1 MVSCRRIGTGRR
13 GYGVKRV
20 DWQVLLDLLGVIV
33 DAFLDGPP
41 GDYKNSI
48 SIAPSSAKSKGR
60 VVYLHS
66 MALYIKSYKSLP
78 LKVRNHNEVN
88 SFALFYDKKYI
99 AKILSDKNLKT
110 NIIPRLIF
118 KINESD
124 QNIFEKNNKAI
135 YLLYFTEIH
144 SILFELRQNCFLTVN
159 NKIFKEIEY
168 SLQRLSISERNL
180 EFTELFISKLQE
192 YDTDEHFYLIFEIFS
207 ELLKVIDRN
216 FDFNYDVHLVFE
228 DLARIDLRD
237 VIKEHYNTHLASKAG
252 SSSRFTTCETRIF
265 DIETR
270 LISMFVMVF
279 RDLLDHIF
287 CDKSPKISKNI
298 ENFNDEISLE
308 DSLKAIVL
316 DLF

>member
-1 MVSCRRIGTGRR
+1 
-13 GYGVKRV
+13 
-20 DWQVLLDLLGVIV
+20 
-33 DAFLDGPP
+33 
-41 GDYKNSI
+41 KNRSTT
-48 SIAPSSAKSKGR
+48 
-60 VVYLHS
+60 
-66 MALYIKSYKSLP
+66 
-78 LKVRNHNEVN
+78 
-88 SFALFYDKKYI
+88 F
-99 AKILSDKNLKT
+99 
-110 NIIPRLIF
+110 
-118 KINESD
+118 
-124 QNIFEKNNKAI
+124 
-135 YLLYFTEIH
+135 
-144 SILFELRQNCFLTVN
+144 
-159 NKIFKEIEY
+159 
-168 SLQRLSISERNL
+168 
-180 EFTELFISKLQE
+180 
-192 YDTDEHFYLIFEIFS
+192 EHFYLIFEIFS

>member
-1 MVSCRRIGTGRR
+1 MRKNHSVSFWNGSCI
-13 GYGVKRV
+13 KK
-20 DWQVLLDLLGVIV
+20 D
-33 DAFLDGPP
+33 
-41 GDYKNSI
+41 KNSI

-88 SFALFYDKKYI
+88 SFALFYGKKYI

-192 YDTDEHFYLIFEIFS
+192 YDTDEVSIIITYIYNKLIKI
-207 ELLKVIDRN
+207 L
-216 FDFNYDVHLVFE
+216 Y
-228 DLARIDLRD
+228 RILNHSDD
-237 VIKEHYNTHLASKAG
+237 YKNI
-252 SSSRFTTCETRIF
+252 RIF
-265 DIETR
+265 LEKKN
-270 LISMFVMVF
+270 S
-279 RDLLDHIF
+279 DLLSYD
-287 CDKSPKISKNI
+287 
-298 ENFNDEISLE
+298 
-308 DSLKAIVL
+308 
-316 DLF
+316 

>member
-1 MVSCRRIGTGRR
+1 M
-13 GYGVKRV
+13 
-20 DWQVLLDLLGVIV
+20 
-33 DAFLDGPP
+33 
-41 GDYKNSI
+41 
-48 SIAPSSAKSKGR
+48 
-60 VVYLHS
+60 
-66 MALYIKSYKSLP
+66 
-78 LKVRNHNEVN
+78 
-88 SFALFYDKKYI
+88 
-99 AKILSDKNLKT
+99 
-110 NIIPRLIF
+110 
-118 KINESD
+118 
-124 QNIFEKNNKAI
+124 EKNV
-135 YLLYFTEIH
+135 H
-144 SILFELRQNCFLTVN
+144 
-159 NKIFKEIEY
+159 NKIFQEIEY
-168 SLQRLSISERNL
+168 SLQRLSISNRNL

-192 YDTDEHFYLIFEIFS
+192 YDTDEVSIIITYIYNKLIKILYRILNHSDDYKNIRIFLEKKNSDLLSYDRDLTGNTIFKKTIFDAKFLENGNDEKIIQTQIMSSIINSYKFLSNNMSPPDFKKSNNYRVFFKGLETCNLFELNPNESIEYGKKGFIDF
-207 ELLKVIDRN
+207 LKN

-228 DLARIDLRD
+228 DLAKIDLRD